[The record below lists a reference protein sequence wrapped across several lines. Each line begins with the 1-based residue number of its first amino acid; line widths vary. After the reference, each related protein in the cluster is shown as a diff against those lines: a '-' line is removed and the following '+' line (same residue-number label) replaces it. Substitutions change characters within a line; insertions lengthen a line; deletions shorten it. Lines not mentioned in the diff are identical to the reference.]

1 MDSTVLITQTALELL
16 QQQKP
21 FVLASITSQM
31 GSAPRTAGARMLID
45 LEGSIYGTI
54 GGGLLEAKVMQAAPE
69 VLATQQSI
77 FMFFNLKAQDISGID
92 MICGGNAMVLL
103 DPVYPTTENLKV
115 FEAWHKAAETNSA
128 AFLTV
133 VESEGHNFTVKGHG
147 LLSHDG
153 SFFGTYD
160 LNQLE
165 LMQILQTAKNSKNT
179 QILKLSE
186 KNNVVVDPINM
197 PKTLYCFGG
206 GHVAKPTA
214 HIANLVGFEVV
225 IIDDRPEFANKERFP
240 EAKSTIVSD
249 FNSAFSKI
257 TVDENSYI
265 VIFTRGHLHDLTV
278 LEEALKT
285 KACYIGMIGSK
296 TKRDRIYQELLHNNV
311 ASQADI
317 QRVYSP
323 IGLEIDA
330 QTPEEIGVSIAAQL
344 IKVRANIK

>member
-1 MDSTVLITQTALELL
+1 MDSNVLITQTALELL

-31 GSAPRTAGARMLID
+31 GSAPRTAGARMIID
-45 LEGSIYGTI
+45 IDGKIYGTI

-69 VLATQQSI
+69 VLETKQSI

-92 MICGGNAMVLL
+92 MICGGSAMVLL
-103 DPVYPTTENLKV
+103 DPIYPTPENIKV
-115 FEAWHKAAETNSA
+115 FEAWHKAAGANSA

-133 VESEGHNFTVKGHG
+133 VESEGHDFTVKGHG

-153 SFFGTYD
+153 SFFGNYD
-160 LNQLE
+160 LNPLE
-165 LMQILQTAKNSKNT
+165 LPQILQAAKTSKNT
-179 QILKLSE
+179 QVLKLGE
-186 KNNVVVDPINM
+186 KNNVVVDPINV

-214 HIANLVGFEVV
+214 HVANLVGFEVAV
-225 IIDDRPEFANKERFP
+225 IDDRAEFANQERFP
-240 EAKSTIVSD
+240 EAKATIVSD

-257 TVDENSYI
+257 NVDENSYI

-285 KACYIGMIGSK
+285 KAHYIGMIGSK
-296 TKRDRIYQELLHNNV
+296 TKRDRIYQELLNNNV
-311 ASQADI
+311 ATQADI
-317 QRVYSP
+317 DRVYSP
-323 IGLEIDA
+323 IGMEIDA
-330 QTPEEIGVSIAAQL
+330 QTPEEIAVSIVGQL
-344 IKVRANIK
+344 IKVRASTK